1 VTRSPRG
8 RLGRAA
14 ADGGGTRSRRGRLSR
29 TAADGGAKA
38 PSSGR
43 SGAKPA
49 RAMPGGAEAVRAERQ
64 ARLAAAAAAAAAS
77 APSATSAVA
86 GAAAEVAVLPPSRL
100 GVGAI
105 EGRRIIA
112 SAWIGTAVFVLATV
126 VATFVPAARIPV
138 VVVDLLLLLA
148 GSGLYFW
155 GWGVAAGRSRE
166 DQITLWNLI
175 LLEDV
180 APNPVRARLL
190 GALAVEVVVAAATCW
205 ITAALAFGWLV
216 PVWGL
221 AHCEL
226 WGARY
231 GVFPARMAPG
241 GDGHNGM
248 RRRDRR

>member
-14 ADGGGTRSRRGRLSR
+14 ADR
-29 TAADGGAKA
+29 DAKA
-38 PSSGR
+38 PPGGR

-64 ARLAAAAAAAAAS
+64 ARLAAAAAAAAA
-77 APSATSAVA
+77 AGPVA
-86 GAAAEVAVLPPSRL
+86 ADAGPAAGVVVSPRPGAL

-105 EGRRIIA
+105 EGRWIIA
-112 SAWIGTAVFVLATV
+112 SAWIGTTVFIGATAVAM
-126 VATFVPAARIPV
+126 FVPAARIAV

-180 APNPVRARLL
+180 APNAVRTRLL

-231 GVFPARMAPG
+231 GVFPARAAPDG
-241 GDGHNGM
+241 EGHNGM